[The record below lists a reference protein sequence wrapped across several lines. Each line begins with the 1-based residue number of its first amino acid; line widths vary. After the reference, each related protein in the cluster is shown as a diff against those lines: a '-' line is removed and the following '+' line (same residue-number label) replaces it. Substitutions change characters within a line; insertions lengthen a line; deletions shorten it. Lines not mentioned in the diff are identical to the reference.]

1 MLSQELIDEYI
12 LQFRRGELSPSHQ
25 KELLDWLKADP
36 PHQAYYK
43 KTLKLYTCIEL
54 AEDCNPTKQM
64 QDTVHKRLYQQIYHR
79 RFKRNVWR
87 VTSAAAIVIAM
98 IGSILLWNVPGP
110 EPTTPNQTFGE
121 AGSSKAILT
130 LANGEEISLTAQN
143 RRYIT
148 TPEGNLIQQDSIGH
162 LYIHAVGS
170 NHQKQTANLDNAV
183 WVPQGGEYHLTLS
196 DGTEVWLNAE
206 TELKFPTRFSGDKRI
221 VELTG
226 EAYFE
231 VTHNASKPFIIRTD
245 GINVK
250 VLGTSFGVRSYQEE
264 NTIFTT
270 LVSGSVEVQG
280 THENVRLTPS
290 HQAVF
295 NKSTQNLAIKRV
307 DTELYTGWK
316 DGKMLYDNC
325 PLEEILRD
333 LKRWYSF
340 EVFYSNSQTKQIP
353 FTLNIRRHE
362 KIAGVLELMQKTG
375 RVHFDIKENTIIVK

>member
-1 MLSQELIDEYI
+1 MLSQEVIDEYI
-12 LQFRRGELSPSHQ
+12 LLFRRGELSPSQQ

-36 PHQAYYK
+36 THQAYYQK
-43 KTLKLYTCIEL
+43 MLQLYTCLEMSEEGYL
-54 AEDCNPTKQM
+54 LKQM
-64 QDTVHKRLYQQIYHR
+64 QSSVHSRLHR
-79 RFKRNVWR
+79 QFHIQRFKRNAWR
-87 VTSAAAIVIAM
+87 LASVAAIVVAM
-98 IGSILLWNVPGP
+98 VGSILLWNTHNS
-110 EPTTPNQTFGE
+110 ETTTPIPTFGE

-130 LANGEEISLTAQN
+130 LANGEKISLTEQA

-162 LYIHAVGS
+162 LQIHAIDS
-170 NHQKQTANLDNAV
+170 NKRQQTARLDNIV

-206 TELKFPTRFSGDKRI
+206 TKLKFPTRFSGDKRI
-221 VELTG
+221 VELSG

-245 GINVK
+245 DINVK

-264 NTIFTT
+264 NSIFTT

-280 THENVRLTPS
+280 TQKNVRLTPS
-290 HQAVF
+290 HQAIF
-295 NKSTQNLAIKRV
+295 DKSTRNLAIKQV

-340 EVFYSNSQTKQIP
+340 EVFYSNSQVKQIP
-353 FTLNIRRHE
+353 FTLNIRKHE
-362 KIAGVLELMQKTG
+362 KIDGVLELMQKTG
-375 RVHFDIKENTIIVK
+375 RVDFDIKGNTIIVK

>member
-12 LQFRRGELSPSHQ
+12 LQFRRDELSPSQQ

-36 PHQAYYK
+36 GHQAYYQK
-43 KTLKLYTCIEL
+43 MLQLYACIEL
-54 AEDCNPTKQM
+54 AENCNTPRQT
-64 QDTVHKRLYQQIYHR
+64 QDTIHKRLHRQIHIQ
-79 RFKRNVWR
+79 RFKRNAWR
-87 VTSAAAIVIAM
+87 LASVAAIVVAM
-98 IGSILLWNVPGP
+98 VGSILLWNTHNT
-110 EPTTPNQTFGE
+110 ETTTPIPTFGE

-130 LANGEEISLTAQN
+130 LANGEKISLTEQA

-162 LYIHAVGS
+162 LQIHAIDS
-170 NHQKQTANLDNAV
+170 NKRQQTARLDNTV

-206 TELKFPTRFSGDKRI
+206 TKLKFPTRFSGDKRI
-221 VELTG
+221 VELSG

-245 GINVK
+245 DINVK

-264 NTIFTT
+264 NSIFTT

-280 THENVRLTPS
+280 TLKNVRLTPS
-290 HQAVF
+290 HQAIF
-295 NKSTQNLAIKRV
+295 NKSTQNLAIKQV
-307 DTELYTGWK
+307 DTELYIGWK

-340 EVFYSNSQTKQIP
+340 EVFYSNSHTKQIP
-353 FTLNIRRHE
+353 FTLNIRKHE
-362 KIAGVLELMQKTG
+362 KIDGVLELMQKTG
-375 RVHFDIKENTIIVK
+375 RVHFDIKGNTIIVK

>member
-1 MLSQELIDEYI
+1 MLSQEVIDEYI
-12 LQFRRGELSPSHQ
+12 LLFRRGELSPSQQ

-36 PHQAYYK
+36 THQAYYQK
-43 KTLKLYTCIEL
+43 MLQLYTCLEMSEEGYL
-54 AEDCNPTKQM
+54 LKQM
-64 QDTVHKRLYQQIYHR
+64 QSSVHSRLHR
-79 RFKRNVWR
+79 QFHIQRFKRNAWR
-87 VTSAAAIVIAM
+87 LASVAAIVVAM
-98 IGSILLWNVPGP
+98 VGSILLWNTHNS
-110 EPTTPNQTFGE
+110 ETTTPIPTFGE

-130 LANGEEISLTAQN
+130 LANGEKISLTEQA

-162 LYIHAVGS
+162 LQIHAIDS
-170 NHQKQTANLDNAV
+170 NKRQQTARLDNIV

-206 TELKFPTRFSGDKRI
+206 TKLKFPTRFSGDKRI
-221 VELTG
+221 VELSG

-245 GINVK
+245 DINVK

-264 NTIFTT
+264 NSIFTT

-280 THENVRLTPS
+280 TQKNVRLTPS
-290 HQAVF
+290 HQAIF
-295 NKSTQNLAIKRV
+295 DKSTRNLAIKQV

-333 LKRWYSF
+333 LKRRYSF
-340 EVFYSNSQTKQIP
+340 EVFYSNSQVKQIP
-353 FTLNIRRHE
+353 FTLNIRKHE
-362 KIAGVLELMQKTG
+362 KIDGVLELMQKTG
-375 RVHFDIKENTIIVK
+375 RVDFDIKGNTIIVK